1 MTSNA
6 KKISYNIFF
15 GIGSQLLIALV
26 GIIVPKLFISNFGSE
41 VNGFL
46 SSINQVLTYI
56 VLLEAGVGAATL
68 QALFKPVAED
78 DRDAINGILSA
89 TNQFYTRTGLW
100 YLGCIVLLAIIF
112 PLAVKSSIPV
122 WQQVAIILISGGTGS
137 IGYFLHAKFRIL
149 LNADGKL
156 YIYTNAHTIVQLATS
171 FSKVILILLGFN
183 IVFVQLAH
191 MILMFGL
198 SLYIIWY
205 TRRKYPWINLRV
217 KPDKASISQ
226 KNSVLVHEVSQ
237 MIFNHTDVLLLTL
250 FTNLKVVSVY
260 TLYIMIVD
268 IISTLIGNIHNGF
281 SFRLGQIYN
290 TDKKAFVR
298 IFDSYEACYMALS
311 MVLYCVTYLFLLPFM
326 RLYTAGVTDI
336 DYLDRYLPILFVT
349 IKFLVSSRALSG
361 ATISYAGHFQK
372 TQWRSV
378 LESILNLGVSIGA
391 ILLLRSIKVYYGIY
405 GALFGTV
412 AALLYRA
419 NDMIIYTRR
428 NILHNSPLKSYTKW
442 VVNLIG
448 FGIMLFISKWI
459 PIKADGY
466 FSLLVYAAGYTLM
479 AFAVFGALNFL
490 AFRKNMIEAIQ
501 FICTSLFSKLKKQKK
516 QNELFK

>member
-6 KKISYNIFF
+6 KKISYNLFF
-15 GIGSQLLIALV
+15 GIGSQLLIAIV

-68 QALFKPVAED
+68 QALFKPVAQD
-78 DRDAINGILSA
+78 DRDSINGILSA
-89 TNQFYTRTGLW
+89 TSQFYTRTGLW
-100 YLGCIVLLAIIF
+100 YLGCVILLAIIF
-112 PLAVKSSIPV
+112 PLVVKSSIPV
-122 WQQVAIILISGGTGS
+122 WQQVAIILITGSTGS

-156 YIYTNAHTIVQLATS
+156 YVYTNAYTIMQLATS

-191 MILMFGL
+191 MILMVGL

-250 FTNLKVVSVY
+250 LTNLKVVSVY
-260 TLYIMIVD
+260 TLFTMIVD

-290 TDKKAFVR
+290 TDKKSFEK
-298 IFDSYEACYMALS
+298 IFDSYETCYMAFS

-336 DYLDRYLPILFVT
+336 DYLDKYLPILFVA
-349 IKFLVSSRALSG
+349 IKFLTSSRALAG
-361 ATISYAGHFQK
+361 ATISYAGHFKK

-378 LESILNLGVSIGA
+378 FESILNLTVSISA
-391 ILLLRSIKVYYGIY
+391 ILILRSIKVYYGIY
-405 GALFGTV
+405 GALFGTI

-419 NDMIIYTRR
+419 NDMIIYTRCR
-428 NILHNSPLKSYTKW
+428 ILHNSPLKSYTKW

-448 FGIMLFISKWI
+448 FGIMLLISQWI
-459 PIKADGY
+459 PIHADNY
-466 FSLLVYAAGYTLM
+466 FTLLIYAAVYTLI
-479 AFAVFGALNFL
+479 AFAVFGLLNFL
-490 AFRKNMIEAIQ
+490 AFRQYLIEAFQ
-501 FICTSLFSKLKKQKK
+501 FIFSNVFSKLKKKK
-516 QNELFK
+516 QSQN

>member
-15 GIGSQLLIALV
+15 GVGSQLLIAIV
-26 GIIVPKLFISNFGSE
+26 GIIVPKLFIANFGSE

-68 QALFKPVAED
+68 QALFKPVAEN
-78 DRDAINGILSA
+78 DRDSINSILSA

-100 YLGCIVLLAIIF
+100 YLGCVVLLSIVF
-112 PLAVKSSIPV
+112 PLTVKSSIPV
-122 WQQVAIILISGGTGS
+122 WQQIAIILITGGTGA

-198 SLYIIWY
+198 SMYIIWY

-217 KPDKASISQ
+217 KPDKESISQ

-237 MIFNHTDVLLLTL
+237 MIFNHTDVLLLTI

-260 TLYIMIVD
+260 TLYTMILD
-268 IISTLIGNIHNGF
+268 IVSTLIGNIHNGF

-290 TDKKAFVR
+290 TDEKIFAK

-326 RLYTAGVTDI
+326 RLYTVGVTDI
-336 DYLDRYLPILFVT
+336 DYLDQYLPIFFVT
-349 IKFLVSSRALSG
+349 IKFLVASRALSG

-372 TQWRSV
+372 TQWRSI
-378 LESILNLGVSIGA
+378 LESILNLGISIAA
-391 ILLLRSIKVYYGIY
+391 ILILRRIKVYYGIY
-405 GALFGTV
+405 GALIGTV
-412 AALLYRA
+412 IALLYRA

-448 FGIMLFISKWI
+448 FGIMLLISRWI

-466 FSLLVYAAGYTLM
+466 FSLIVYAAGYTLM
-479 AFAVFGALNFL
+479 SFAVFGLLNFL
-490 AFRKNMIEAIQ
+490 AFRKYMVEAIR
-501 FICTSLFSKLKKQKK
+501 FISSSLFSKLKK
-516 QNELFK
+516 NR